1 MLFNEVNIYFNQNF
15 KINETDEINLIEE
28 LVIKSQY
35 NSLLIQLDI
44 VVKTE
49 ISNYLVEPML
59 KKIIIIFDIE

>member
-1 MLFNEVNIYFNQNF
+1 MFFNEVNICFNQNF

-28 LVIKSQY
+28 IVIKSQY

-44 VVKTE
+44 EGKTE

>member
-44 VVKTE
+44 EVKTE